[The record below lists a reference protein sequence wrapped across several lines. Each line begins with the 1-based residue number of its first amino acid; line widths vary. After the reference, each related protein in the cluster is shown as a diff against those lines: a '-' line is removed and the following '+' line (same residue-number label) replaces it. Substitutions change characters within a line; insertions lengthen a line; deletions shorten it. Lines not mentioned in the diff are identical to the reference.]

1 MKSRLMPLKLLVAIT
16 CTLIIISLQT
26 QVLAQW
32 EYPTLLMP
40 ITISDGTT
48 TVVDTFGCH
57 GGATNCIDGELEPNL
72 WEEEYIWPLPP
83 AIDARFIDHRGDPNC
98 LGTGVR
104 LHLQEFFALDTFWL
118 NITVF
123 DTTRYP
129 LTLTWSSI
137 QGTGNEFWSG
147 LTLTDR
153 ADGMTINVDMQIE
166 SSAIIPSPL
175 YSNLQIVGTA
185 LLAGVEDDRNPVPS
199 NAVLYQNYPN
209 PFNGSTNI
217 TYYLPARDHISLT
230 VFDAVGRIVMR
241 ILDRVEQP
249 GLHTVN
255 IKPSLESSGV
265 YYYRLLSDAF
275 DQTKSFVFLK

>member
-1 MKSRLMPLKLLVAIT
+1 MNRRLVAWKLLLTII
-16 CTLIIISLQT
+16 CTLISIPLQT

-40 ITISDGTT
+40 ITISDGVT

-83 AIDARFIDHRGDPNC
+83 GIDARFVDHRGDPNC

-137 QGTGNEFWSG
+137 QGDGNEFWSG

-153 ADGMTINVDMQIE
+153 TDGMTINVDMQTDT
-166 SSAIIPSPL
+166 SAIIPSPL

-185 LLAGVEDDRNPVPS
+185 LLAGIEDDRDLIPS
-199 NAVLYQNYPN
+199 EAVLYQNYPN
-209 PFNGSTNI
+209 PFNGSTSI
-217 TYYLPARDHISLT
+217 TYYLPLRDHISLN
-230 VFDAVGRIVMR
+230 VFDPVGRVVMR

-249 GLHTVN
+249 GLHTVRIN
-255 IKPSLESSGV
+255 PSLKSSGV
-265 YYYRLLSDAF
+265 YYYRLQLGAF
-275 DQTKSFVFLK
+275 NQTKSFVFIK